1 MKKLVTAMSL
11 LLGLGLAS
19 AQQTHPAA
27 ASHPAAPAKVVKADH
42 QKKEMPAAA
51 QTDKKTKTVA
61 AKSAVAAKPVSQT
74 HAKPMASSG
83 MKMKKDGTPD
93 KRYKENKHLK
103 KDGTPD
109 KRYKT
114 N

>member
-19 AQQTHPAA
+19 AQQTHPAT
-27 ASHPAAPAKVVKADH
+27 ASQAAPAKVAKADNH
-42 QKKEMPAAA
+42 KKEMPATAHA
-51 QTDKKTKTVA
+51 DKKEKTVG
-61 AKSAVAAKPVSQT
+61 AKSAVAVKPASQT
-74 HAKPMASSG
+74 HAKPMANTG

-93 KRYKENKHLK
+93 RRYKENKHLK

>member
-27 ASHPAAPAKVVKADH
+27 VSKTAPVKAVKGDQH
-42 QKKEMPAAA
+42 KKEMPATA
-51 QTDKKTKTVA
+51 QVHSKEKAVVA
-61 AKSAVAAKPVSQT
+61 KPAVAVTPVHKT
-74 HAKPMASSG
+74 EPKMVASTG